1 MPGCRKRVSPK
12 FVWFFLLVFSLL
24 FSPDIFANEPLVAIQ
39 VLTEEIVPGKEIQI
53 QLTITHSA
61 NSFIHHVE
69 WVDLVVN
76 DQQSNHWAYSAFD
89 LPPAASF
96 KKVVKYRVLDSEEIR
111 IGAEANCI
119 RHGSSGKISL
129 RIPVKK

>member
-1 MPGCRKRVSPK
+1 MPVCRRYISPK
-12 FVWFFLLVFSLL
+12 FVCLFLFVFPLL
-24 FSPDIFANEPLVAIQ
+24 SSPNIFANEPVVSIQ

-53 QLTITHSA
+53 QLTIIHSA

-76 DQQSNHWAYSAFD
+76 EQQSNHWAYSAFD

-96 KKVVKYRVLDSEEIR
+96 KKVVKYQVPHSEEIR
-111 IGAEANCI
+111 IVAEANCI
-119 RHGSSGKISL
+119 RHGSSGKISF